1 MSAVIPNRWHVMRD
15 EARAMLAIG
24 VPIIVHNLALV
35 GMGLTDAVM
44 SGLLGAKTLAG
55 VAVGSSVWAPVFLFS
70 LGVLMA
76 QSPTTAHLYGEG
88 KLSHI
93 GRYARQ
99 MAWLSVVIG
108 ILGLLLLRNAAPFM
122 RAIHIEPEIV
132 PVADGYLHAIAW
144 GMPGICL
151 YQVLRFTSE
160 GIGRTRVL
168 LGIAILGLA
177 LNGVLDYVFMYGKL
191 GFPAMGATGTG
202 YATALTQWLMFLG
215 MLLYM
220 RHREHYHPLELF
232 ARFDTPELLLQREL
246 LWLGVPMAIGIFM
259 ESSLF
264 SGVGLIMGTLG
275 TDIVAAHQI
284 ALNYASFVFMVPMSI
299 SLAISVRVGHALG
312 AGDRAGARLAGLT
325 GIGLCL
331 CFEVLSALS
340 MLLFPARIVSVYTHD
355 AAVTAIAVSLLY
367 MGAVMQL
374 SDGLQVSA
382 MGALRGYKDTRVP
395 MLITV
400 VAYWGVGFPLA
411 WYFGIV
417 LHLSPAMIWAGFLAG
432 LTVAAVLLTAR
443 FLKHSRVTPVT
454 GAATP

>member
-1 MSAVIPNRWHVMRD
+1 
-15 EARAMLAIG
+15 
-24 VPIIVHNLALV
+24 
-35 GMGLTDAVM
+35 
-44 SGLLGAKTLAG
+44 LGAKTLAG

-70 LGVLMA
+70 LGVIMA

-88 KLSHI
+88 KLAHI

-99 MAWLSVVIG
+99 MAWLSVAIG
-108 ILGLLLLRNAAPFM
+108 VLGLLLLRSAVPFM
-122 RAIHIEPEIV
+122 QAIHIEPEIV
-132 PVADGYLHAIAW
+132 PVADGYLKAIAW

-160 GIGRTRVL
+160 GMGRTRIL
-168 LGIAILGLA
+168 LAVAIAGLA
-177 LNGVLDYVFMYGKL
+177 LNAVLDYVLMYGKF

-202 YATALTQWLMFLG
+202 YATAVTQWVMFFT

-220 RHREHYHPLELF
+220 RHREHYRPLELF

-325 GIGLCL
+325 GIGLCM

-340 MLLFPARIVSVYTHD
+340 MLLIPALIVSVYTRD
-355 AAVTAIAVSLLY
+355 PAVSAIAVSLLY

-382 MGALRGYKDTRVP
+382 MGALRGYKDTRIP

-400 VAYWGVGFPLA
+400 LAYWGVGFPLA
-411 WYFGIV
+411 WAFGIP
-417 LHLSPAMIWAGFLAG
+417 LHMSPAMIWAGFLAG
-432 LTVAAVLLTAR
+432 LTVAAVLLSVR
-443 FLKHSRVTPVT
+443 FLKQSRADHKIP
-454 GAATP
+454 

>member
-1 MSAVIPNRWHVMRD
+1 MSKSISHWPAVKE

-70 LGVLMA
+70 LGILMA

-99 MAWLSVVIG
+99 MAWLSLVIG
-108 ILGLLLLRNAAPFM
+108 ILGLLLLRNAEPFL

-132 PVADGYLHAIAW
+132 PVADGYLKAVAW

-168 LGIAILGLA
+168 LAIAIAALL
-177 LNGVLDYVFMYGKL
+177 LNGVLDYVLMYGKL
-191 GFPAMGATGTG
+191 GFPALGATGTG
-202 YATALTQWLMFLG
+202 YATATTQWVMFLS
-215 MLLYM
+215 MFLYM
-220 RHREHYHPLELF
+220 RHREHYRPLEIF
-232 ARFDTPELLLQREL
+232 TRFDTPELLLQREL

-312 AGDRAGARLAGLT
+312 RGDRAEARLAGFT

-340 MLLFPARIVSVYTHD
+340 MLLLPRLIVGVYTRD
-355 AAVTAIAVSLLY
+355 AAVASIAVSLLY

-395 MLITV
+395 MFITV
-400 VAYWGVGFPLA
+400 LAYWGVGFPLA
-411 WYFGIV
+411 WVFGIP
-417 LHLSPAMIWAGFLAG
+417 LHLGPQMIWAGFLAG
-432 LTVAAVLLTAR
+432 LTVAAVLLSAR
-443 FLKHSRVTPVT
+443 FLKQSRVAPMGT
-454 GAATP
+454 GAP

>member
-1 MSAVIPNRWHVMRD
+1 
-15 EARAMLAIG
+15 MLAIG

-70 LGVLMA
+70 LGVIMA

-88 KLSHI
+88 KLAHI

-108 ILGLLLLRNAAPFM
+108 VLGLLLLRNTVPFM

-132 PVADGYLHAIAW
+132 PVAEGYLKAVAW

-168 LGIAILGLA
+168 LAIAIAGLA
-177 LNGVLDYVFMYGKL
+177 LNGVLDYVLMYGKL
-191 GFPAMGATGTG
+191 GFPALGATGTG
-202 YATALTQWLMFLG
+202 YATATTQWVMFLG

-220 RHREHYHPLELF
+220 RRREHYRPLELF
-232 ARFDTPELLLQREL
+232 ARFDTPELVLQREL

-299 SLAISVRVGHALG
+299 ALAIAVRVGHALG

-340 MLLFPARIVSVYTHD
+340 MLLFPGLIVSVYTRD
-355 AAVTAIAVSLLY
+355 PAVTAIAVSLLY

-374 SDGLQVSA
+374 SDGVQVSA

-400 VAYWGVGFPLA
+400 LAYWGVGFPLA

-432 LTVAAVLLTAR
+432 LTVAAVLLGYR
-443 FLKHSRVTPVT
+443 FLKLSRVPRQGTP
-454 GAATP
+454 GPR

>member
-1 MSAVIPNRWHVMRD
+1 MSKSVSHWPAVKE
-15 EARAMLAIG
+15 EARVMLAIG

-55 VAVGSSVWAPVFLFS
+55 VAVGSSVWAPVFLLS
-70 LGVLMA
+70 LGLMMA

-99 MAWLSVVIG
+99 MAWLSVAIG
-108 ILGLLLLRNAAPFM
+108 VLGLLLLRNAEPFL

-132 PVADGYLHAIAW
+132 PVADGYLKAVAW

-168 LGIAILGLA
+168 LAIAIVGLC
-177 LNGVLDYVFMYGKL
+177 LNAVLDYVLMYGKL
-191 GFPAMGATGTG
+191 GFPPMGATGTG
-202 YATALTQWLMFLG
+202 YATAATQWLMFIG

-220 RHREHYHPLELF
+220 RHREHYRPLELF
-232 ARFDTPELLLQREL
+232 ARFETPELLLQREL

-312 AGDRAGARLAGLT
+312 RGDRTEARLAGLA

-340 MLLFPARIVSVYTHD
+340 MLLAPRLIVGVYTHD
-355 AAVTAIAVSLLY
+355 PAVTEIAVGLLY

-395 MLITV
+395 MFITV
-400 VAYWGVGFPLA
+400 IAYWGVGFPLA
-411 WYFGIV
+411 YLFGIV
-417 LHLSPAMIWAGFLAG
+417 LHWSPPLIWAGFLAG
-432 LTVAAVLLTAR
+432 LTVAAVLLTVR
-443 FLKHSRVTPVT
+443 FLKHSRIRVQ
-454 GAATP
+454 

>member
-1 MSAVIPNRWHVMRD
+1 MSKSVSHWPVVKT

-70 LGVLMA
+70 LGVIMA

-88 KLSHI
+88 KLAHI

-99 MAWLSVVIG
+99 MAWLSVAIG
-108 ILGLLLLRNAAPFM
+108 VLGLLLLRSAVPFM
-122 RAIHIEPEIV
+122 QAIHIEPEIV
-132 PVADGYLHAIAW
+132 PVADGYLKAIAW

-160 GIGRTRVL
+160 GMGRTRIL
-168 LGIAILGLA
+168 LAVAIAGLA
-177 LNGVLDYVFMYGKL
+177 LNAVLDYVLMYGKF

-202 YATALTQWLMFLG
+202 YATAVTQWVMFFT

-220 RHREHYHPLELF
+220 RHREHYRPLELF

-325 GIGLCL
+325 GIGLCM

-340 MLLFPARIVSVYTHD
+340 MLLIPDLIVSVYTRD
-355 AAVTAIAVSLLY
+355 PAVSAIAVSLLY

-382 MGALRGYKDTRVP
+382 MGALRGYKDTRIP

-400 VAYWGVGFPLA
+400 LAYWGVGFPLA
-411 WYFGIV
+411 WAFGIP
-417 LHLSPAMIWAGFLAG
+417 LHMSPAMIWAGFLAG
-432 LTVAAVLLTAR
+432 LTVAAVLLSVR
-443 FLKHSRVTPVT
+443 FLKQSRADHKIP
-454 GAATP
+454 

>member
-1 MSAVIPNRWHVMRD
+1 MSKSISHWPVVKA

-70 LGVLMA
+70 LGVIMA

-88 KLSHI
+88 KLAHI

-99 MAWLSVVIG
+99 MAWLSVAIG
-108 ILGLLLLRNAAPFM
+108 VLGLLLLRNAVPFM
-122 RAIHIEPEIV
+122 QAIHIEPEIV
-132 PVADGYLHAIAW
+132 PVADGYLKAIAW

-160 GIGRTRVL
+160 GMGRTRIL
-168 LGIAILGLA
+168 LAVAIAGLA
-177 LNGVLDYVFMYGKL
+177 LNAVLDYVLMYGKL
-191 GFPAMGATGTG
+191 GFPAIGATGTG
-202 YATALTQWLMFLG
+202 YATAVTQWVMFLT

-220 RHREHYHPLELF
+220 RHREHYRPLELF

-325 GIGLCL
+325 GIGLCM

-340 MLLFPARIVSVYTHD
+340 MLLIPGLIVSVYTRD
-355 AAVTAIAVSLLY
+355 PAVSAIAVSLLY

-382 MGALRGYKDTRVP
+382 MGALRGYKDTRIP

-400 VAYWGVGFPLA
+400 LAYWGVGFPLA
-411 WYFGIV
+411 WAFGIP
-417 LHLSPAMIWAGFLAG
+417 LHMSPAMIWAGFLAG
-432 LTVAAVLLTAR
+432 LTVAAVLLSAR
-443 FLKHSRVTPVT
+443 FLKQSRVQPK
-454 GAATP
+454 

>member
-1 MSAVIPNRWHVMRD
+1 
-15 EARAMLAIG
+15 MLAIG

-70 LGVLMA
+70 LGVIMA

-88 KLSHI
+88 KLTHI

-99 MAWLSVVIG
+99 MAWLSVAIG
-108 ILGLLLLRNAAPFM
+108 VLGFLLLRNAVPFM
-122 RAIHIEPEIV
+122 QAIHIEPEIV
-132 PVADGYLHAIAW
+132 PVAEGYLKAIAW

-160 GIGRTRVL
+160 GMGKTRVL
-168 LGIAILGLA
+168 LAIAIVGLVI
-177 LNGVLDYVFMYGKL
+177 NGLLDWVFMYGKL
-191 GFPAMGATGTG
+191 GLPAMGATGTG

-220 RHREHYHPLELF
+220 RHREHYRPLELF

-312 AGDRAGARLAGLT
+312 AGDRVGARLAGLT
-325 GIGLCL
+325 GIGLCM

-340 MLLFPARIVSVYTHD
+340 MLLIPGLIVSVYTRD
-355 AAVTAIAVSLLY
+355 PAVAAIAVSLLY

-382 MGALRGYKDTRVP
+382 MGALRGYKDTRIP

-411 WYFGIV
+411 WVFGIP

-443 FLKHSRVTPVT
+443 FLKHSRVDH
-454 GAATP
+454 

>member
-1 MSAVIPNRWHVMRD
+1 
-15 EARAMLAIG
+15 MLAIG

-35 GMGLTDAVM
+35 GMGLTDAIM

-70 LGVLMA
+70 LGVIMA

-88 KLSHI
+88 KLAHI

-108 ILGLLLLRNAAPFM
+108 VLGLLLLRDAVPFM
-122 RAIHIEPEIV
+122 QAIHIEPEIV
-132 PVADGYLHAIAW
+132 PVADGYLKAIAW
-144 GMPGICL
+144 GLPGICL

-160 GIGRTRVL
+160 GMGRTRVL
-168 LGIAILGLA
+168 LGVAIAGLA
-177 LNGVLDYVFMYGKL
+177 LNAVLDYVFMYGKL
-191 GFPAMGATGTG
+191 GLPAMGATGTG
-202 YATALTQWLMFLG
+202 YATAVTQWAMFLT

-220 RHREHYHPLELF
+220 RHREHYRPLELF
-232 ARFDTPELLLQREL
+232 ARFDTPELVLQREL

-325 GIGLCL
+325 GIGLCM

-340 MLLFPARIVSVYTHD
+340 MLLIPGLIVSVYTRD
-355 AAVTAIAVSLLY
+355 PAVSAIAVSLLY

-382 MGALRGYKDTRVP
+382 MGALRGYKDTRIP

-400 VAYWGVGFPLA
+400 LAYWGVGFPLA
-411 WYFGIV
+411 WVFGIP

-443 FLKHSRVTPVT
+443 FLKQSRVAPLGT
-454 GAATP
+454 GAP